1 MALVAG
7 SVWLVF
13 YSSYVTVESAQV
25 TGNTSVATARIER
38 AADVPTGT
46 PLARVDLDAIR
57 QRVEAIPAVRRAS
70 ISRSWPHRVHVAV
83 TERTPIAVVNRG
95 NGLEALDEQ
104 GVTFG
109 SFAKRPRGL
118 PLVRTQPDTPTEAMA
133 EGGKVIASLP
143 STIAGRVDTIEVD
156 SVDQISLVLRNG
168 RRVVW
173 GSAEDSAQK
182 AEVLAVLLRRPEPG
196 HRRHRPGPPHHPLA
210 RNSPCLRRNSRRAPR
225 VATVRCPV
233 APNLFSPPQVD
244 ITLTL
249 YFKVNVLEAR
259 GFPDSSIQVAHPRV
273 VRQPAGWRASER
285 HPPWQHPRTTW
296 P

>member
-1 MALVAG
+1 MLDRRTRKDGGGGTVPPSAGPDEETVRLATKDFRKRRRSVARSGRRKKILLAVALLLVVALLAG

-46 PLARVDLDAIR
+46 PLAKVDLDAIR

-95 NGLEALDEQ
+95 NGLEALDDQ

-109 SFAKRPRGL
+109 GFAKRPRGL
-118 PLVRTQPDTPTEAMA
+118 PLVRTQPDTPSEAMA

-143 STIAGRVDTIEVD
+143 STISGRVDTIEVD

-182 AEVLAVLLRRPEPG
+182 AEVLAVLLRRPSQVIDVTVPG
-196 HRRHRPGPPHHPLA
+196 RP
-210 RNSPCLRRNSRRAPR
+210 
-225 VATVRCPV
+225 
-233 APNLFSPPQVD
+233 
-244 ITLTL
+244 
-249 YFKVNVLEAR
+249 
-259 GFPDSSIQVAHPRV
+259 
-273 VRQPAGWRASER
+273 
-285 HPPWQHPRTTW
+285 TTK
-296 P
+296 